1 MLGMMIVVAGFVHA
15 TASVAELEEA
25 PPSMPLGLGRSGD

>member
-25 PPSMPLGLGRSGD
+25 TPSSSYLVIE